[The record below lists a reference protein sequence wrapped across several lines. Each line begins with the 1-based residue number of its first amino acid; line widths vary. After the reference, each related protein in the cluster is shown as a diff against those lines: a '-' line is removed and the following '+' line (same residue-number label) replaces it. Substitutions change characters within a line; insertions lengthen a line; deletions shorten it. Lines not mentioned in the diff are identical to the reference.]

1 MRKVLSYIMVS
12 AEALVRWIHPEWGF
26 MSPGEFISLFEKPVE
41 RSLLQ
46 GIFDMTHALNLKLVA
61 DGVETVEQKERL
73 KSMNCDI
80 AQGYFYA
87 KPTPAADYE
96 KLLRK

>member
-1 MRKVLSYIMVS
+1 MYLDILKLDMK
-12 AEALVRWIHPEWGF
+12 
-26 MSPGEFISLFEKPVE
+26 FIRNQMAKPAE

-46 GIFDMTHALNLKLVA
+46 GIIDMAHALNLKVVA
-61 DGVETVEQKERL
+61 EGVETVEQKERL
-73 KSMNCDI
+73 RSLNCDI

-96 KLLRK
+96 KLLQR